1 MSNESK
7 PGYKT
12 TEFWLTLATN
22 VAAVTAM
29 SADWLPPKYGIVAM
43 AVSNG
48 LYAVLRTLA
57 KEPAITTFVE
67 GQK

>member
-1 MSNESK
+1 MK

-22 VAAVTAM
+22 VAAILAALAGAL
-29 SADWLPPKYGIVAM
+29 SPEKAAICI

-48 LYAVLRTLA
+48 LYSAARGFA
-57 KEPAITTFVE
+57 KSQQPPPTP
-67 GQK
+67 